1 MLVVT
6 SFWSNMLLSEDFS
19 VSAASSL
26 ALEHLASLEGGALEK
41 VKEHQ
46 AQPAAGLVNGS
57 RHRLGLPG
65 PPFPPS
71 TSGVDV
77 FLASGGRGRMT
88 NLKEVVAL
96 SGNYA
101 WSSGMN
107 NAFQRISCSGRSR
120 VPPPA
125 VWNLRSQEGPRRR
138 PHSQD
143 RTWVCGVHPQA

>member
-6 SFWSNMLLSEDFS
+6 SFWSNVLLSEDFS

-26 ALEHLASLEGGALEK
+26 VLEHLASLEGGALEM

-57 RHRLGLPG
+57 RHGLG
-65 PPFPPS
+65 PFPPS
-71 TSGVDV
+71 TSGVEV

-120 VPPPA
+120 VPP
-125 VWNLRSQEGPRRR
+125 LLSG
-138 PHSQD
+138 
-143 RTWVCGVHPQA
+143 T

>member
-6 SFWSNMLLSEDFS
+6 SFWSNVLLSEDFS

-26 ALEHLASLEGGALEK
+26 VLEHLASLEGGALEM
-41 VKEHQ
+41 VKE
-46 AQPAAGLVNGS
+46 PAAGLVNGS
-57 RHRLGLPG
+57 RHGLG
-65 PPFPPS
+65 PFPPS
-71 TSGVDV
+71 TSGVEV

-101 WSSGMN
+101 WSRGMN

-120 VPPPA
+120 LPP
-125 VWNLRSQEGPRRR
+125 LLSG
-138 PHSQD
+138 
-143 RTWVCGVHPQA
+143 T